1 VQAGGDMEASL
12 ACRRA
17 TYDRIAVARPG
28 TQVIDMAAVVSQAGG
43 EDLQSMFR
51 DVVHLSDAGAAHV
64 ATWLVP
70 TALALAPPA
79 P

>member
-1 VQAGGDMEASL
+1 MV
-12 ACRRA
+12 
-17 TYDRIAVARPG
+17 
-28 TQVIDMAAVVSQAGG
+28 
-43 EDLQSMFR
+43 R
-51 DVVHLSDAGAAHV
+51 DVVHLSDAGAAEV